1 MNAIKIKPLSVNKA
15 WKGRR
20 FKTDDY
26 KDYEQT
32 LMYIL
37 PPLSFDPRLD
47 YSIVIE
53 FGVSNSRADIDNPV
67 KPFLDCLTKKYGV
80 DDSHIW
86 EMHVIKKKVK
96 KGEEYIRFNLKEYEE
111 DM

>member
-1 MNAIKIKPLSVNKA
+1 MNRA

-20 FKTDDY
+20 FKTDEY

-32 LMYIL
+32 LMYVL
-37 PPLSFDPRLD
+37 PPLKFNPELK
-47 YSIVIE
+47 YSIDLV
-53 FGVSNSRADIDNPV
+53 FGVSNSRSDIDNPV

-86 EMHVIKKKVK
+86 EMNVKKVKVK
-96 KGEEYIRFNLKEYEE
+96 KGDDFIEFNLKKYEE
-111 DM
+111 T